1 MKDVAKEIRIDGL
14 TVCYHET
21 GCGKTVILLHGWGAN
36 KESMAPIFNR
46 LKDRFHVICP
56 DLPGAGASDEPNV
69 PWDVSDYAAF
79 LKKFLQM
86 LDVTPFA
93 AIGHSNG
100 GRILIRA
107 CSDWF
112 RPSKLVLI
120 DSAGI
125 RKKHGP
131 IYYAKVYS
139 YKLGKKVLSR
149 RLFRRT
155 GLYERLLKN
164 AGSADYKAAS
174 PVMRATMS
182 RLLAEDLKPCLSAIR
197 AETLLIWGTCDTAT
211 PLSDGKMMER
221 TIPGAG
227 LVEIAG
233 AGHFSY
239 LDNFAKAGGAI
250 DYFLTH

>member
-1 MKDVAKEIRIDGL
+1 MKDVAKEIAIDGL
-14 TVCYHET
+14 TIRYQEA
-21 GCGKTVILLHGWGAN
+21 GSGKTVVLLHGWGAN
-36 KESMAPIFNR
+36 KESMAPIFHR
-46 LKDRFHVICP
+46 LKGTFHVVCP
-56 DLPGAGASDEPNV
+56 DLPGAGASDEPAS
-69 PWDVSDYAAF
+69 PWDVSDYSNF
-79 LKKFLQM
+79 LKNFFEQLSIK
-86 LDVTPFA
+86 PFA

-100 GRILIRA
+100 GRILIHA

-131 IYYAKVYS
+131 LYYIKVYS
-139 YKLGKKVLSR
+139 YKLGKKVLSWP
-149 RLFRRT
+149 LFRRT
-155 GLYERLLKN
+155 GLLEKLLKN

-174 PVMRATMS
+174 PTMRATMS
-182 RLLAEDLKPCLSAIR
+182 RLLAKDLKPCLPSIS
-197 AETLLIWGTCDTAT
+197 AETLLIWGTRDTAT
-211 PLSDGKMMER
+211 PLSDGKMMEKL
-221 TIPGAG
+221 IPGAG

-233 AGHFSY
+233 GGHFSY

>member
-1 MKDVAKEIRIDGL
+1 MKDAAKEIIIDGL
-14 TVCYHET
+14 TIRYHEA
-21 GCGKTVILLHGWGAN
+21 GSGKTVILLHGWGAN
-36 KESMAPIFNR
+36 KESMAPISHR
-46 LKDRFHVICP
+46 LEGMFHVVCP
-56 DLPGAGASDEPNV
+56 DLPGAGASDEPAS
-69 PWDVSDYAAF
+69 PWDASAYSAF
-79 LKKFLQM
+79 LEKFFQK
-86 LDVTPFA
+86 LDIRPFA

-112 RPSKLVLI
+112 HPAKLVLI
-120 DSAGI
+120 DSAGL

-131 IYYAKVYS
+131 LYYIKVYS
-139 YKLGKKVLSR
+139 YKLGKKVLSFPLLR
-149 RLFRRT
+149 ST

-164 AGSADYKAAS
+164 AGSADYRAAT

-182 RLLAEDLKPCLSAIR
+182 RLLAEDLKPCLPAIG

-211 PLSDGKMMER
+211 PLSDGKTMEKL
-221 TIPGAG
+221 IPDAG
-227 LVEIAG
+227 LVEISG